1 MMATGRRQALRFG
14 TLPVPDFGTFGC
26 LLFVPQQC
34 GAFIRLLVDV
44 LFDNR
49 IGLLEDDWVILRREP
64 DGGLHREW

>member
-1 MMATGRRQALRFG
+1 VG
-14 TLPVPDFGTFGC
+14 
-26 LLFVPQQC
+26 
-34 GAFIRLLVDV
+34 V